1 VLAFTTAAAVFV
13 TLMITASVAVS
24 FMNAEALRPARTTGP
39 TVKRW
44 SGYVLIAVGFWFIL
58 LAAVPGPVL
67 LS

>member
-1 VLAFTTAAAVFV
+1 MLAFATAAAVFV
-13 TLMITASVAVS
+13 TLIVTASVAVS
-24 FMNAEALRPARTTGP
+24 FMNADALRPVRTTGP

-58 LAAVPGPVL
+58 LAAASGPVL

>member
-1 VLAFTTAAAVFV
+1 LAFTTAAAVFV

-24 FMNAEALRPARTTGP
+24 FMNADALRPVRTTGP

-44 SGYVLIAVGFWFIL
+44 SGYVLIAVGLWFIL